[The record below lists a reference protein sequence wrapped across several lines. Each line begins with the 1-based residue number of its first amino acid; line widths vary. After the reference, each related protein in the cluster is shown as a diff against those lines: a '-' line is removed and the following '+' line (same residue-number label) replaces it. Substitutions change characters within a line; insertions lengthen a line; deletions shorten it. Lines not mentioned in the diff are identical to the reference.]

1 MNVLEL
7 IKNDTSVALDYKNI
21 KDATSKLINDSM
33 DTESLVK
40 FGFKRSF
47 YISLVSVLLII
58 LIASIVL
65 ITYKDRQVELPVIE
79 DDYTQTIAEI
89 NASIDNLNK
98 LGTLEEKMIEIGEIE
113 KQIQSLPEYARESID
128 TENLSTLK
136 YENYMAIKNNVT
148 WGTYLNSDI
157 SLYSISNIID
167 ISSIDKMSIKSIN
180 KTTDLA
186 QDESITIVLD
196 EVRVISEIINLFD
209 VPYSDVV
216 IALGD
221 ENIAATTNNVQKA
234 MSTNDNSSSAMYIL
248 SSIIDDNKCIDFNI
262 YANGYIL
269 ITINNT
275 ENGEKLVTNSYA
287 SLVKIDYNIID
298 KMFTGDGE

>member
-47 YISLVSVLLII
+47 YISLVSVLVII

-186 QDESITIVLD
+186 QDESITIVVD
-196 EVRVISEIINLFD
+196 EVRVISEIIYLFD

-287 SLVKIDYNIID
+287 SLVKIDYNIIN

>member
-1 MNVLEL
+1 M
-7 IKNDTSVALDYKNI
+7 
-21 KDATSKLINDSM
+21 
-33 DTESLVK
+33 
-40 FGFKRSF
+40 
-47 YISLVSVLLII
+47 
-58 LIASIVL
+58 
-65 ITYKDRQVELPVIE
+65 PVIE

-248 SSIIDDNKCIDFNI
+248 SSIIDDNKCIDFNV

-287 SLVKIDYNIID
+287 SLVKIDYNIIN